1 MLKVKASIGSQGN
14 DGIGSFLYT
23 DRYSIV
29 NDGAGNVSLNWTGY
43 GNKEITWET
52 NTNVNVGVD
61 FGMFNGRLSGT
72 VEYFTRKTT
81 DMLYSFGVPGHL
93 GFLSYYDNVGDMKNS
108 GVEIDLHGVL
118 VNTKNVRWS
127 VNANATHVKNKVL
140 KIADENKSIGVQG
153 HAGFESGNKFIG
165 EGLSLYTFYLPM
177 YAGTDKETG
186 EPMWYKDEYEYDEN
200 GNIKRDATKSP
211 IVKNRTVTKTYSE
224 ATDYLCGAAVPDLYG
239 GFGTSIEFYGVDFG
253 VNFTYQIGG
262 LTYDSQ
268 YASQMSSPTS
278 GSTGTNIHRDI
289 YNAWSQAGEENNVPR
304 WQYNDQYSASSS
316 DRFLTSA
323 SYLNIQNAQLGY
335 TIPAK
340 LTKKFGVSMLR
351 IYVAA
356 DNIWYWSKRQGLD
369 PRQSFSGG
377 SSAAYYAPIRTI
389 SGGINIQF

>member
-1 MLKVKASIGSQGN
+1 
-14 DGIGSFLYT
+14 
-23 DRYSIV
+23 
-29 NDGAGNVSLNWTGY
+29 
-43 GNKEITWET
+43 
-52 NTNVNVGVD
+52 
-61 FGMFNGRLSGT
+61 
-72 VEYFTRKTT
+72 
-81 DMLYSFGVPGHL
+81 
-93 GFLSYYDNVGDMKNS
+93 MKNS
-108 GVEIDLHGVL
+108 GIEIDLQGVL

-186 EPMWYKDEYEYDEN
+186 EPMWYKDEYEYDAD
-200 GNIKRDATKSP
+200 GNVMRDETKSP

-262 LTYDSQ
+262 LTYDGQ

-289 YNAWSQAGEENNVPR
+289 YKAWSEKGEENNVPR

-316 DRFLTSA
+316 DRFLTNA

-351 IYVAA
+351 VYVAA

-377 SSAAYYAPIRTI
+377 SSAAYYAPVRTI